1 MKKLILMISC
11 LYFVSPALSS
21 PADINLVWFKSF
33 NDDILMNYLY
43 QAQECNHDINVA
55 RKNILKYRQN
65 KNLKI
70 SNEFPYASVGSDY
83 LLLKVPKLAIPNNDI
98 QTNSFALPF
107 MTIWELDYLG
117 KKYDEIKKARIDVE
131 KSIYELKASSLIVAS
146 DLACA
151 YFNAANLNKQIELQ
165 EKIIELSNEIHKKRQ
180 KMFENGVI
188 SATELNNSEDNLIY
202 EVNVLEN
209 LKKEKETHMTQIA
222 VLIGKSPYNINDIE
236 VSSFDKINYTGTM
249 PETLNGSIILNRPD
263 IINLEAEMKKTKLDI
278 LIAKKDFLP
287 TINIFGILAFSTIV
301 QNFNWQGALAAL
313 SAGANQTIFDGG
325 RRIFNLKKRKI
336 EYDIALEKYLNADIN
351 ALKEVNDA
359 LYILKKDAEIY
370 KNQKKRFDIANNNFV
385 NVFKS
390 YKEGV
395 KSLIDYMD
403 ENIYFVKKNSELIN
417 SKNNQLLDL
426 ITLYKAVGGAL

>member
-11 LYFVSPALSS
+11 LFFVSPALSS

-370 KNQKKRFDIANNNFV
+370 KNQKKRFDIANKNFV

-390 YKEGV
+390 YKLGV
-395 KSLIDYMD
+395 KSLIDYMN